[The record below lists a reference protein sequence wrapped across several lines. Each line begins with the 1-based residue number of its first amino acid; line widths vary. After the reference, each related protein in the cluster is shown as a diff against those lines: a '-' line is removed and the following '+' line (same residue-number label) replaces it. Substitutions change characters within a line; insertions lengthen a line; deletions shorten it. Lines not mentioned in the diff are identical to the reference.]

1 MMRKSVLMIAMLL
14 MPMICLA
21 QEAGGQVRKPVK
33 KQTTTMPEKQA
44 STAEPIKKKDI
55 PEPKP
60 SPKPAE
66 PTGYDVSFS
75 CNVSSATLY
84 IDGTSYGLVSGTRF
98 LKTGSHSIKLEA
110 DGYEPLTNNITVN
123 SANTWFSF
131 TMKENVL
138 KKIVNNIINNM
149 VYVEGGT
156 FMMGATAE
164 QKSDA
169 DKNEKPVHQVTLSS
183 FSIGKYEVT
192 QEEWEAVMGSNPS
205 DFKGKKKPVENVSWE
220 DCQEFIR
227 KLNSITG
234 KNFRLPT
241 EAEWEFAA
249 RGGNK
254 SKGYK
259 YAGSNTIDDVAWY
272 RDNSDDHPHNV
283 GTKSPNELGLYD
295 MSGNVGEWCL
305 DWYGKYSRSGQTN
318 PIGSNRYGT
327 RVFRGSAWWYFLDL
341 ATFFRVS
348 CRHASTPSDR
358 SDNVGL
364 RLAL

>member
-1 MMRKSVLMIAMLL
+1 MMRKYVLMMAMLL
-14 MPMICLA
+14 MPLLCSA
-21 QEAGGQVRKPVK
+21 QAAGGQVRKPVK

-169 DKNEKPVHQVTLSS
+169 FKNEKPAHQVTLSS
-183 FSIGKYEVT
+183 YSIGKYEVT
-192 QEEWEAVMGSNPS
+192 QEEWEAVMGSTPS
-205 DFKGKKKPVENVSWE
+205 EFKGTKRPVEKVSWD

-227 KLNSITG
+227 KLNAMTG
-234 KNFRLPT
+234 KRFRLPT

-254 SKGYK
+254 SRGYK
-259 YAGSNTIDDVAWY
+259 YAGGNTIDDVAWY
-272 RDNSDDHPHNV
+272 GNNSDDHPHNV

-295 MSGNVGEWCL
+295 MCGNVWEWCEDWL
-305 DWYGKYSRSGQTN
+305 DKYSKKLQTN
-318 PIGSNRYGT
+318 PKGPSEG
-327 RVFRGSAWWYFLDL
+327 
-341 ATFFRVS
+341 FFRVIRGGS
-348 CRHASTPSDR
+348 WFLNAGDCRVSRRYGSMPDFR
-358 SDNVGL
+358 DYLIGL
-364 RLAL
+364 RLAH